1 MKKVFALMLT
11 MILVLSVL
19 LVGCGS
25 NETEDV
31 SGEENSIATEKKE
44 EPKEEKKEEKKEEA
58 TEVPNPASSRTN
70 ADNTLIVGMPAP
82 KGEALPAYYS
92 TTYDKYITNFIFDP
106 LLTVDESG
114 AYVPHVAKDFE
125 LSEDQMTYTLHLR
138 DDIKFTNGEP
148 LTAEDVKFSYEILA
162 DPSYDGRYFSV
173 VEFMEGTEAYKNG
186 EADEVTGIKI
196 LDEHTVS
203 FTFTEP
209 RFDNISKL
217 TMEIMPK
224 SVYAYEYGNTQQL
237 RDQMNAYEWVG
248 SGPYK
253 VVVFEPTQYVELVRN
268 DDYFLS
274 MPKTENLI
282 VKMVT
287 VDTQMAELEKGEVD
301 ILLNVA
307 PTPENFGVIDRLDYV
322 TPHTFQ
328 ANSYGYMGFN
338 MRDDILSDMKV
349 RQALIYG
356 FDREAFVQ
364 KYYDGHSIVL
374 DVPFSQVSYAN
385 TDSLKSK
392 VNPYTYNKEKAI
404 AILEE
409 AGWMPGDDG
418 YRYKDGQKLEIKW
431 LTYTDSRYV
440 ETLIPMLGAYW
451 KEIGVELIAEQ
462 MEFNTLVEKVYLE
475 RDFQL
480 YNMAWSL
487 TNLPT
492 SNYTTFHSSVD
503 VPDGNNS
510 VGYRNARND
519 ELLDMASTEFDL
531 DKQIEIFEE
540 WALLFNEQVPYMLIN
555 NNEELECVNARVEN
569 YNTSPFVEIDVIIHD
584 IAVK

>member
-11 MILVLSVL
+11 MVFVLSLL

-25 NETEDV
+25 NETEDA
-31 SGEENSIATEKKE
+31 SGEENSITTEQKE
-44 EPKEEKKEEKKEEA
+44 DKKEEKKEDKKEEP
-58 TEVPNPASSRTN
+58 TEDPNPASTRAN
-70 ADNTLIVGMPAP
+70 AADTLVVGMPAP
-82 KGEALPAYYS
+82 KGEALPVYYS
-92 TTYDKYITNFIFDP
+92 TTYDGYTCGIIFDG
-106 LLTVDESG
+106 LLSVDESG
-114 AYVPHVAKDFE
+114 QFIPDVAESYE
-125 LSEDQMTYTLHLR
+125 LSEDNLTYTFKLK
-138 DDIKFTNGEP
+138 DNINFTNGEP
-148 LTAEDVKFSYEILA
+148 LTANDVKFTYEILA

-173 VEFMEGTEAYKNG
+173 VEFMEGVEAYKNG
-186 EADEVTGIKI
+186 EADDVTGIKV
-196 LDEHTVS
+196 LDEYTVS

-209 RFDNISKL
+209 RFDNISNM
-217 TMEIMPK
+217 TTQIMPE

-253 VVVFEPTQYVELVRN
+253 IVHFEPTQFIEFERN
-268 DDYFLS
+268 DDYHLGA
-274 MPKTENLI
+274 PKMEKLI
-282 VKMVT
+282 YKMTT
-287 VDTQMAELEKGEVD
+287 VDTQMAELEKGDLD

-307 PTPENFGVIDRLDYV
+307 PTPENFGVVDRLDYV
-322 TPHTFQ
+322 MPHTFPS
-328 ANSYGYMGFN
+328 NGYGYMGFN
-338 MRDDILSDMKV
+338 MRDEILSDMKV
-349 RQALIYG
+349 RQALTYA
-356 FDREAFVQ
+356 FDRRAFVQ

-374 DVPFSQVSYAN
+374 DVPFSEVSYAN
-385 TDSLKSK
+385 TESLKSK
-392 VNPYTYNKEKAI
+392 VNPYTYDKEKAV
-404 AILEE
+404 ALLEE
-409 AGWMPGDDG
+409 AGWKTGDDG
-418 YRYKDGQKLEIKW
+418 YRYKDGKKLELKW

-440 ETLIPMLGAYW
+440 ETLIPMLTAYW
-451 KEIGVELIAEQ
+451 KEVGVELIAEQ

-540 WALLFNEQVPYMLIN
+540 WALLFNEELPYILIN
-555 NNEELECVNARVEN
+555 NNEELECVNGRVEN
-569 YNTSPFVEIDVIIHD
+569 YTTSPFVDIDMIIHD